1 MEDPSTA
8 MDLEPT
14 RIPRRKEPIN
24 SLTGIFLKSVYFID
38 CDLSKCV
45 IVGFVKNR
53 GDSLGILF
61 KDTEEEDIKVTN
73 VFGRMHVFLFDGEH
87 TLTLNKHEWDQF
99 TANIP
104 LMYIVLRDLFLI
116 EEPVKTA
123 IENSDSDLLPS
134 RIAHR
139 LSLEI
144 ELFKRWPN
152 GGDS

>member
-24 SLTGIFLKSVYFID
+24 SISLALETSHRFY
-38 CDLSKCV
+38 
-45 IVGFVKNR
+45 VKAD
-53 GDSLGILF
+53 GG
-61 KDTEEEDIKVTN
+61 EDIKVIN
-73 VFGRMHVFLFDGEH
+73 VFGKQCVFIYDGEH
-87 TLTLNKHEWDQF
+87 SLTLNKHEWNQF

-104 LMYIVLRDLFLI
+104 LMHIVLRDLFLI

-134 RIAHR
+134 HIAHR

-152 GGDS
+152 GGAS